1 MVSRSLRL
9 ALSALVGMCAV
20 PLIGFLDAGA
30 SAATLCAGVTTCNL
44 WVSSSGDDSN
54 DGRSEATPLRSLQ
67 RANDLLCQQTWRRC
81 SGIGKTVKVTIAA
94 GIYPYANTV
103 WSYSD
108 PNHATQIIGQDVV
121 MDGRYSTDFGLHISP
136 KNARSNIQ
144 VFYIKWTRYLRGGM
158 TIGVGDHNR
167 IYKNTFYRIG
177 SYYSKQPEAV
187 AYAGIYLYD
196 NQDTSIEKSVFV
208 DILNTGSGYS
218 HEHGLYIIHS
228 TNNRVTGST
237 FSNVGGD
244 PIRVRDASNYNTISG
259 NTFTNTGSNGYI
271 GDWRCLNSA
280 DTTCPGPEKSLLCG
294 LITTCSG
301 RDESLSWN
309 NSFKD
314 NVLQGPHQWHFSG
327 FTTRYC
333 YDLRGSCPSQR
344 IAG

>member
-1 MVSRSLRL
+1 MVSRSFRL

-30 SAATLCAGVTTCNL
+30 SATTLCAGLTTCNL
-44 WVSSSGDDSN
+44 WVSSSGDDSS
-54 DGRSEATPLRSLQ
+54 DGRSEASPLRTLQ
-67 RANDLLCQQTWRRC
+67 RANDLLCQQTLLRRC
-81 SGIGKTVKVTIAA
+81 AGIGKTVKVTIAA
-94 GIYPYANTV
+94 GTYPYATTV

-108 PNHATQIIGQDVV
+108 PTHATQIIGQDVV

-136 KNARSNIQ
+136 RNLRSNIQ

-196 NQDTSIEKSVFV
+196 SADNSIERSVFV
-208 DILNTGSGYS
+208 DILNTGAGYS
-218 HEHGLYIIHS
+218 HEHGVYIFRS
-228 TNNRVTGST
+228 TYNQVTGST

-244 PIRVRDASNYNTISG
+244 PIRVRDASNHTTVSG
-259 NTFTNTGSNGYI
+259 NTFTNSGSNGYI

-280 DTTCPGPEKSLLCG
+280 DTTCPDG
-294 LITTCSG
+294 
-301 RDESLSWN
+301 DESLSWN

-314 NVLQGPHQWHFSG
+314 NVLNGPHPWHWAG
-327 FTTRYC
+327 FTARYC